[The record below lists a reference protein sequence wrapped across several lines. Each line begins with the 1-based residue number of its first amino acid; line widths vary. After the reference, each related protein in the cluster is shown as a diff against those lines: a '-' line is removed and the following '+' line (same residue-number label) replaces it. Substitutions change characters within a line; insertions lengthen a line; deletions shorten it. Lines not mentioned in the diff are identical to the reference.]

1 MLLLDGGDASVAGGI
16 FLEEPNP
23 NAFSLSATLGEV
35 LRMAE
40 AMSDCWRERVCDW
53 ERDSGRVREEL
64 TEEADEDGL
73 TLAGVV
79 EVELAKGIWDR
90 LSGTSVKARES
101 NGACVSMAG
110 SVRSW
115 D

>member
-53 ERDSGRVREEL
+53 ERDSGRVSGREEL
-64 TEEADEDGL
+64 AEEADEAGL

-90 LSGTSVKARES
+90 WSGTSVKARES
-101 NGACVSMAG
+101 NGA
-110 SVRSW
+110 
-115 D
+115 